1 MEMWQVM
8 EFKTEEEF
16 LKAYDKNDYDLL
28 SMTTD
33 ILILSVSNSKNA
45 NYRKLGQKY
54 FSVLLVKRNTF
65 PFKGKWC
72 VPGGFLGIDE
82 DLEDN
87 ARKILEKET
96 NLHGIYLEQLYT
108 FGAVNRDPRM
118 RVVSTSFMALIDKE
132 RLNQQVCQNA
142 KWFNIKIEEENE
154 NFENKQI
161 DENKN
166 EALNKIE
173 KQYNEANGSIINV
186 TLKSDDETIKFKI
199 KKTLK
204 ETTTDKFKF
213 EVIENDSLAFDH
225 PLVIYT
231 GIERLKNKI
240 EYTDIV
246 FNLMPPLFTLG
257 ELKQVYEVILNK
269 KLLDANFRRII
280 ASKVVKTDEVQTGG
294 GHRPSILYRYMKG

>member
-1 MEMWQVM
+1 MEY
-8 EFKTEEEF
+8 KTEEEF
-16 LKAYDKNDYDLL
+16 LKAYDKNAFDLL
-28 SMTTD
+28 SITTD
-33 ILILSVSNSKNA
+33 ILILSVSNSKNS
-45 NYRKLGQKY
+45 NYRKLGQKF

-65 PFKGKWC
+65 PFKDKWC
-72 VPGGFLGIDE
+72 VPGGFLGINE

-87 ARKILEKET
+87 ARRILEKET

-132 RLNQQVCQNA
+132 RLNQQVCPNA
-142 KWFNIKIEEENE
+142 KWFNIEIEEENSKGKEIE
-154 NFENKQI
+154 NV
-161 DENKN
+161 N
-166 EALNKIE
+166 E
-173 KQYNEANGSIINV
+173 SIVRI

-199 KKTLK
+199 KKTLN
-204 ETTTDKFKF
+204 EMTTDRFKF
-213 EVIENDSLAFDH
+213 EVIENDSLSFDH
-225 PLVIYT
+225 PLIIYT

-246 FNLMPPLFTLG
+246 FNMMPPLFTLG

-280 ASKVVKTDEVQTGG
+280 ASKVVKTNEVQTGG
-294 GHRPSILYRYMKG
+294 GHRPSILYRYVKG

>member
-1 MEMWQVM
+1 MEY
-8 EFKTEEEF
+8 KTEEEF
-16 LKAYDKNDYDLL
+16 LNAYDKNAFDLL

-33 ILILSVSNSKNA
+33 ILILSVSNSKNS

-65 PFKGKWC
+65 PFKDKWC

-87 ARKILEKET
+87 ARRILEKET

-132 RLNQQVCQNA
+132 RLNQQVCPNA
-142 KWFNIKIEEENE
+142 KWFNIEIEEENGKGNE
-154 NFENKQI
+154 I
-161 DENKN
+161 KN
-166 EALNKIE
+166 V
-173 KQYNEANGSIINV
+173 NESIVTV
-186 TLKSDDETIKFKI
+186 TLKSDDETINFKI

-204 ETTTDKFKF
+204 EMTTDRFKF

-246 FNLMPPLFTLG
+246 FNMMPPLFTLG

-294 GHRPSILYRYMKG
+294 GHRPSILYRYVKG